1 MIMIVAMES
10 MSCLRVC
17 IVHTFLPLVEIGI
30 CPYIAY
36 DLMVAIHSLWMRL
49 FIIFTMFANG
59 VSFTNPSPN
68 SLSKQQF
75 QKALQ
80 NIGTCIVISFA
91 SFFTPTIPHAYAIPP
106 ALTSSTQIT
115 SVNSSGSIIQEW
127 NLPNGEVKLQQ
138 VENIASFSLQDFE
151 LLGSGGGGAVFATT
165 TRVNEINQ
173 KVALK
178 VSWVRSA
185 NSVSNECKI
194 LNILQNQNTRHV
206 EQCLANEPYPL
217 DKRRVMILM
226 QPVVE
231 NADARVDE
239 VNETVRIK
247 SVQGIIEAMVDILA
261 ANVVT
266 SDVQPLI
273 NRESGQ
279 VLFIDMTEASI
290 ISNPPSFLDLAM
302 VSSFCSEMITLIPE
316 DLLDVASKVLRN
328 ELFKKE
334 MLPEV
339 RELVESLSIY
349 TTI

>member
-1 MIMIVAMES
+1 MP
-10 MSCLRVC
+10 CLRVC
-17 IVHTFLPLVEIGI
+17 MLHTLVEIGT
-30 CPYIAY
+30 CSYIAY
-36 DLMVAIHSLWMRL
+36 EMMIAIHSLWMRL

-59 VSFTNPSPN
+59 VSLTNPSPN
-68 SLSKQQF
+68 SFSKQQF
-75 QKALQ
+75 QKAFQ

-91 SFFTPTIPHAYAIPP
+91 SFFTPTIPGKAYAIPP
-106 ALTSSTQIT
+106 AMTSSTQTI
-115 SVNSSGSIIQEW
+115 SIDSSGTIQEW

-173 KVALK
+173 KIALK
-178 VSWVRSA
+178 VSWIRSS
-185 NSVSNECKI
+185 NSVSNECKV
-194 LNILQNQNTRHV
+194 LNILQDQNTRHV

-217 DKRRVMILM
+217 DERRVMILM

-231 NADARVDE
+231 NAIARIDE